1 MHASPES
8 SAPAPIQSA
17 GTDGWDV
24 LGGAGPARETA
35 GAGAQAARDIAQGA
49 RSGVQEDVREMV
61 ESVSSGGELRWP
73 DRHELLGYCRDVD
86 AILAAILLFFGII
99 YSAFG
104 YTLFRLAVTLNV
116 AGLGIWAGFFAGK
129 QFDARL
135 PGMVIGGVLFAALAW
150 PAMRLAVAVCGGL
163 VGFVIGV
170 AVWRSLGMEDN
181 YAAAGGLI
189 GAIFLFMLSFSL
201 FKLSILAFTAIQ
213 GAVMIMAGVLG
224 LLLKH
229 PRSYEQ
235 ITNWTTQQPA
245 LLPIVLLALSLIA
258 LIFQQQW
265 HRQAAGEPDSN

>member
-1 MHASPES
+1 MFTLRMHALPERPAP
-8 SAPAPIQSA
+8 SAPSNLPDGWEMLGNAGPVRRSA
-17 GTDGWDV
+17 GDTGEV
-24 LGGAGPARETA
+24 VQEAAG
-35 GAGAQAARDIAQGA
+35 
-49 RSGVQEDVREMV
+49 GVQEDVREMM
-61 ESVSSGGELRWP
+61 ESVSSGRELRWP
-73 DRHELLGYCRDVD
+73 DRHELLGYCREVD
-86 AILAAILLFFGII
+86 AILAAILLFFGVI

-116 AGLGIWAGFFAGK
+116 AGLGVWAGFFAGK
-129 QFDARL
+129 SFDARL

-170 AVWRSLGMEDN
+170 AVWRSLGMADN

-213 GAVMIMAGVLG
+213 GAVMILAGVLG

-229 PRSYEQ
+229 PRTDEQ

-265 HRQAAGEPDSN
+265 HRQVAAEPAAK